1 VFKLLAVVCVATLLC
16 ASLACRTD
24 LTGVWK
30 IEFTRDSWNEFSSV
44 TCTFT
49 QPHNQLHVECPDAQF
64 VSAKLDGR
72 QFSWQF
78 LSGDNQSI
86 SATFSGEF
94 EDGAKTIKG
103 TWQFVD
109 SSSNTSGVGTFQA
122 TRN

>member
-1 VFKLLAVVCVATLLC
+1 VLKVLTILCVAACLC
-16 ASLACRTD
+16 ASLACTTD
-24 LTGVWK
+24 VTGVWR
-30 IEFTRDSWNEFSSV
+30 IEFTRDTWREPSSV

-49 QPHNQLHVECPDAQF
+49 QPDNQPRVDCADAQF
-64 VSAKLDGR
+64 VSARMKGR

-78 LSGDNQSI
+78 TSGENQSI

-94 EDGAKTIKG
+94 KDGAKTIKG

-109 SSSNTSGVGTFQA
+109 SSSNTSGGGTFKA